1 MTQED
6 KQLLFIDL
14 CFKFPYGIKF
24 PYHKEEDC
32 NHREC
37 DCIATIDT
45 ITEETVEFTYDENGR
60 IRDWSCLLSEV
71 KPYLRPLSSMTE
83 EERKELSEKYFW
95 RVDRMGTI
103 QIKYHSEGVWDE
115 DTTCPTEEY
124 IYLINWLNAHH
135 FDYRGLIEKGLA
147 LEAPKEMYI

>member
-83 EERKELSEKYFW
+83 EERKEINKSYNFS
-95 RVDRMGTI
+95 DFGSITI
-103 QIKYHSEGVWDE
+103 RYHMEGWWDN
-115 DTTCPTEEY
+115 DTECSLKDY
-124 IYLINWLNAHH
+124 VYLINWLNKHH
-135 FDYRGLIEKGLA
+135 FDYQGLIEKGLA
-147 LEAPKEMYI
+147 LEAPEGIYK

>member
-71 KPYLRPLSSMTE
+71 KPFLRPLSSMTE
-83 EERKELSEKYFW
+83 EERKEINKSYNFSDL
-95 RVDRMGTI
+95 GNITI
-103 QIKYHSEGVWDE
+103 RYHMEGWWDNDIE
-115 DTTCPTEEY
+115 CNLKDY
-124 IYLINWLNAHH
+124 LYLINWLNKHH
-135 FDYRGLIEKGLA
+135 FDYQGLIEKGLA
-147 LEAPKEMYI
+147 LEAPEGMYI